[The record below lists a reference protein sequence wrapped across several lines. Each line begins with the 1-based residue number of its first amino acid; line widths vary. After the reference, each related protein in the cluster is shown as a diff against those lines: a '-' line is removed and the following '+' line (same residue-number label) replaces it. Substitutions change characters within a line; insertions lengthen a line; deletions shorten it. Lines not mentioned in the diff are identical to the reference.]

1 MLETGIGIDQNV
13 ESVTLKQLF
22 HILVTGYPIKG
33 EYRATARR
41 HDNKSTGARVS
52 SDSRGNV
59 IAGITKLDPPPV
71 LNSQNVCRVIII
83 RQTLTQG

>member
-1 MLETGIGIDQNV
+1 MNRNWPKTKNIESIHV
-13 ESVTLKQLF
+13 EAATLKQLL

-33 EYRATARR
+33 EYRAMARR
-41 HDNKSTGARVS
+41 HDNKSAGCRVS

-71 LNSQNVCRVIII
+71 LNSQNVCR
-83 RQTLTQG
+83 